1 MKALFTKFDTVSF
14 EDGSEMSLPDYY
26 ENLEN
31 GISQGILKDF
41 SYNPN
46 NKQLSYTHNGELY
59 VCQID
64 DASYNS
70 EKIRGLIAYDLIR
83 NKLEADMHDEENR
96 KKKQINDA
104 YNGVVET
111 EEAKKIY
118 IKDLKKKRWKT
129 IFKQLKFVKTI
140 SYDKIAEVL
149 HVIIGIA
156 FSVDFIFVAT
166 IFDSIGVSRLITILS
181 SLLCFVIG
189 VSGIHAN
196 IYDNYNN
203 LANPA
208 TLVAHLITFIFQI
221 TFGIVPS
228 IIKSISNLI
237 KIALPEIKTIN
248 HRIKYIENYKIDS
261 KKESTKIDEISND
274 KSLETSINNVY
285 RALNNLDKETQ
296 QRYIMLISK
305 KLSEYRERLALVDVN
320 SVSRKGYEE
329 DLRLEIVDYFN
340 GLVADIN
347 SLLSDNDNSLDD
359 TLSKMQ
365 NDLDSGD
372 FAKGKVLVRIPK
384 KSSS

>member
-1 MKALFTKFDTVSF
+1 MKVLFTEFDTVSF

-208 TLVAHLITFIFQI
+208 TLVAHLITFILQI
-221 TFGIVPS
+221 ISGIIPS
-228 IIKSISNLI
+228 TIKSISNLI

-248 HRIKYIENYKIDS
+248 RKIKYIENYKIDS
-261 KKESTKIDEISND
+261 KKESTKIDKISKD

-285 RALNNLDKETQ
+285 SALSDLDKEIQ

-305 KLSEYRERLALVDVN
+305 KLSEYRERLTLVDVN

-365 NDLDSGD
+365 NDLDSGN
-372 FAKGKVLVRIPK
+372 FATEKGFVKVRK

>member
-1 MKALFTKFDTVSF
+1 MKVLFANFDTVSF
-14 EDGSEMSLPDYY
+14 EDGSEMSIPDYY
-26 ENLEN
+26 EHLEN
-31 GISQGILKDF
+31 GISQGIFKDF

-46 NKQLSYTHNGELY
+46 NEQLTYTHNGELY

-64 DASYNS
+64 AMAYNS
-70 EKIRGLIAYDLIR
+70 EKIRGLIAHDIIR

-96 KKKQINDA
+96 KKKQVDDA

-111 EEAKKIY
+111 EEAKKLY

-140 SYDKIAEVL
+140 SYDKIAEGL
-149 HVIIGIA
+149 HVIIGIV
-156 FSVDFIFVAT
+156 FGVCFIFVAP
-166 IFDSIGVSRLITILS
+166 ILDSMGVSRLTAILS

-189 VSGIHAN
+189 VSGIKAN
-196 IYDNYNN
+196 VYENYNN

-208 TLVAHLITFIFQI
+208 TLVVHLITFILQI
-221 TFGIVPS
+221 TFGIIPS
-228 IIKSISNLI
+228 IIQSISNLI

-248 HRIKYIENYKIDS
+248 HKIKYIENYKIDS
-261 KKESTKIDEISND
+261 KKESTKIDKISKD

-285 RALNNLDKETQ
+285 RALSDLDKETR
-296 QRYIMLISK
+296 QRYIELIYK

-329 DLRLEIVDYFN
+329 DLSLEIVDYFN
-340 GLVADIN
+340 GLVANIN
-347 SLLSDNDNSLDD
+347 SLSSDNDNSLDD

-365 NDLDSGD
+365 NDLDSGN
-372 FAKGKVLVRIPK
+372 FATEKGLVRVRK

>member
-1 MKALFTKFDTVSF
+1 MKVLFTEFDTVSF

-70 EKIRGLIAYDLIR
+70 EKIRGLIAHDLIR

-118 IKDLKKKRWKT
+118 IKDLKKERWKT

-261 KKESTKIDEISND
+261 KKESTKIDKISKD

-285 RALNNLDKETQ
+285 SALSDLDKEIQ

-305 KLSEYRERLALVDVN
+305 KLSEYRERLTLVDVN

-329 DLRLEIVDYFN
+329 DLRLEIVNYFK

-365 NDLDSGD
+365 NELDSGD
-372 FAKGKVLVRIPK
+372 FAKGKVLVRVPK